1 MTSCLRETK
10 PPAKEENKK
19 KMAAISKTHQ
29 VMNPFDLL
37 ILEDN
42 DGLFI
47 KYKDGSSL
55 ELSPCGA
62 VFLHCQMTP
71 KSFKMKQL
79 TRFALSS
86 FRNKVFEALRI
97 RNYHAKRPYLCREL
111 TETQEMMVSS
121 C

>member
-1 MTSCLRETK
+1 MNQ
-10 PPAKEENKK
+10 AFNK
-19 KMAAISKTHQ
+19 KMAATSKTHEA
-29 VMNPFDLL
+29 MNSFDLL

-62 VFLHCQMTP
+62 VFLHRQMTP

-79 TRFALSS
+79 TRFAVSS
-86 FRNKVFEALRI
+86 YRNEVSEALRI

-111 TETQEMMVSS
+111 TETEEMKVNS